1 MIKVNVLVSN
11 RSWKKYIKDPKI
23 YLKRKIKRIE
33 QRIISFKKNTFVFSL
48 LLSDNK
54 NIQQLNKK
62 FRNKNLPTDVL
73 SFPFQEKKF
82 LKNLL
87 KKKSDIYLG
96 DVIISLDKVAPRRGK
111 NNFKIAFDK
120 IWVHGFTHLLGYR
133 HKSDS
138 DYLKMRKFE
147 KNILKAINFND
158 RKNSK

>member
-1 MIKVNVLVSN
+1 M
-11 RSWKKYIKDPKI
+11 
-23 YLKRKIKRIE
+23 
-33 QRIISFKKNTFVFSL
+33 
-48 LLSDNK
+48 
-54 NIQQLNKK
+54 
-62 FRNKNLPTDVL
+62 
-73 SFPFQEKKF
+73 
-82 LKNLL
+82 
-87 KKKSDIYLG
+87 
-96 DVIISLDKVAPRRGK
+96 PRRGK

>member
-11 RSWKKYIKDPKI
+11 RSWKKYIKDSKI

-73 SFPFQEKKF
+73 SFPFQEKNF

-87 KKKSDIYLG
+87 KKKI
-96 DVIISLDKVAPRRGK
+96 
-111 NNFKIAFDK
+111 
-120 IWVHGFTHLLGYR
+120 
-133 HKSDS
+133 
-138 DYLKMRKFE
+138 
-147 KNILKAINFND
+147 
-158 RKNSK
+158 

>member
-23 YLKRKIKRIE
+23 YLKKKIKKIE

-73 SFPFQEKKF
+73 SFPFQEKNF

>member
-23 YLKRKIKRIE
+23 YLKKKIKKIE

-73 SFPFQEKKF
+73 SFPFQEKNF

-87 KKKSDIYLG
+87 KKKI
-96 DVIISLDKVAPRRGK
+96 
-111 NNFKIAFDK
+111 
-120 IWVHGFTHLLGYR
+120 
-133 HKSDS
+133 
-138 DYLKMRKFE
+138 
-147 KNILKAINFND
+147 
-158 RKNSK
+158 